1 MTGGAARVQAL
12 ISSEFKRKLKTG
24 RNWKGQIDI
33 DYENKVVLL
42 HVVPT
47 KGAAQP
53 GPVCAC

>member
-1 MTGGAARVQAL
+1 MQAL

-47 KGAAQP
+47 KGAARP
-53 GPVCAC
+53 GPVGSC